1 MPNPQREIG
10 SPGQNLSQMK
20 TYVVPVL
27 RFLNIGNMYFSLLQ
41 VLPSTSFDL
50 TVDTVTAFF

>member
-1 MPNPQREIG
+1 
-10 SPGQNLSQMK
+10 MK